1 MPDQTAAAKPR
12 APQYAAGRAVAI
24 LAALGAVLIWGAW
37 FPVIRLGAL
46 ETALTPWDMAFI
58 RMIFPLVMLAP
69 FAASKGLKAGR
80 LGWRGGVLF
89 ALTLGPP
96 FAMLMGVGAGLAP
109 ASHGAISTPGVF
121 PALVFVV
128 GLFLLGDKAT
138 PRRWAGLAAVAAGV
152 GLLALG
158 LSGDG
163 GGLNLGHL
171 CFHAAAW
178 LWCIYIVAFRISGVS
193 AVRGIWIGNA
203 IGALYFLPLYL
214 TVGESGFAAMPVADI
229 VLHAFWQGALAG
241 LAAMLMFNFAIA
253 RLGAAEGAAFGAL
266 IPAVAALAA
275 IPVLGEIPAWYEIA
289 GAALAGLGVYI
300 LNAGRSVCKHE

>member
-1 MPDQTAAAKPR
+1 MPDQTDAAAKPS
-12 APQYAAGRAVAI
+12 APPFAAGRKIAI

-58 RMIFPLVMLAP
+58 RMIFPLVVLAP
-69 FAASKGLKAGR
+69 FAARKGLKAGR
-80 LGWRGGVLF
+80 LGWHGGAIF

-96 FAMLMGVGAGLAP
+96 FAMLMGMGAGLAP

-138 PRRWAGLAAVAAGV
+138 ARRWAGLLAVAAGV

-158 LSGDG
+158 LSGEG

-171 CFHAAAW
+171 YFHIAAW
-178 LWCIYIVAFRISGVS
+178 LWCIYIVAFRMSGVS
-193 AVRGIWIGNA
+193 AVRGIWISNA
-203 IGALYFLPLYL
+203 IGAVYFLPLYL

-229 VLHAFWQGALAG
+229 VLHAVWQGALAG

-266 IPAVAALAA
+266 IPGVAALAA
-275 IPVLGEIPAWYEIA
+275 IPILGEVPVWYEVA
-289 GAALAGLGVYI
+289 GVGLAGLGVYL
-300 LNAGRSVCKHE
+300 LNKAPKLA